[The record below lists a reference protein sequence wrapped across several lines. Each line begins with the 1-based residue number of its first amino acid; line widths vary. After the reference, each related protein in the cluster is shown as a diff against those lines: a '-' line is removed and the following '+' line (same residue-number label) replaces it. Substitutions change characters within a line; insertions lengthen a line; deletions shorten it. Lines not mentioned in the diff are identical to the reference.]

1 MGCGCGQPTNNGGGI
16 HRKIVHGMGIY
27 DLFGDSYIRELSVLE
42 RDRYESARALTAQQ
56 LAASR
61 PKNGQK
67 SSRLVEKLCSTF
79 LLLFCFLLLSELET
93 TWFSPIYVRNVEKY
107 VRDRNACHSPSMR
120 HIVNVR
126 QIHIHT
132 AHICILYAT
141 FTDFTRATKKHIA
154 RQSRLEKISNDFELL
169 GKIPVDR

>member
-1 MGCGCGQPTNNGGGI
+1 MEWEFMTFSVTRTYANSLCWNAIDTRVRAHSLPNNW
-16 HRKIVHGMGIY
+16 
-27 DLFGDSYIRELSVLE
+27 L
-42 RDRYESARALTAQQ
+42 
-56 LAASR
+56 LAAPKTDKKAAVWWRNYAQLSCCCSACFCSR
-61 PKNGQK
+61 NLKQHG
-67 SSRLVEKLCSTF
+67 F
-79 LLLFCFLLLSELET
+79 A
-93 TWFSPIYVRNVEKY
+93 PIYVRNVEKY